1 MKRLLALLAVAVMLS
16 GCGGT
21 PDAQQAA
28 RARFLDIEHKLKDD
42 ELARLCPSLY
52 PADYLKDR
60 KKYGYPKNK
69 KPRVLTPQDQ
79 ANARQAHCT
88 PQGTPPKK

>member
-1 MKRLLALLAVAVMLS
+1 V

-21 PDAQQAA
+21 PNPQQAA
-28 RARFLDIEHKLKDD
+28 RASFLDKEHKLKDD

-60 KKYGYPKNK
+60 KKYGYPENK
-69 KPRVLTPQDQ
+69 KPRPVGPQDQ
-79 ANARQAHCT
+79 AAARAAGCT
-88 PQGTPPKK
+88 PVGTPPKK